1 MFDLAW
7 SEIFVIGLVAVL
19 ILGPKELPKAM
30 RSVAQF
36 MKKARKLAGEFQNHW
51 NDAMRE
57 SELDEVK
64 KTVQKIVT
72 TDVGG
77 EVEKFIDP
85 SGEFA
90 RELDD
95 TVTKTR
101 AEIESAT
108 RLDPPAVP
116 VTAPSAPAATAPAAP
131 APPASSA
138 AA

>member
-1 MFDLAW
+1 MLDLAW
-7 SEIFVIGLVAVL
+7 SEIAVIGLMAVL
-19 ILGPKELPKAM
+19 VLGPKELPKAM

-36 MKKARKLAGEFQNHW
+36 MRKARKLAGEFQGHW

-64 KTVQKIVT
+64 KTVQKISST
-72 TDVGG
+72 NIGG

-85 SGEFA
+85 TGEFA

-101 AEIESAT
+101 QEIENAT
-108 RLDPPAVP
+108 QLNAPTAATPATPPAP
-116 VTAPSAPAATAPAAP
+116 VSTPPAAA
-131 APPASSA
+131 PASSA